1 MTVTVG
7 FIQPWQSWA
16 QRIGERHV
24 PRNCSFHRI
33 PQLSGLYTP
42 KVGSDGLVPHTKG
55 GETAF
60 LLPPEARI
68 RLYFAFQQGIKMS
81 KILGHEWM

>member
-1 MTVTVG
+1 MAVMGTENWGKTR
-7 FIQPWQSWA
+7 A
-16 QRIGERHV
+16 QELLL
-24 PRNCSFHRI
+24 
-33 PQLSGLYTP
+33 PQDSSVVWIVHS